1 MLGLDTNGLIW
12 AVVVGVLVIGYSV
25 WWIVFR
31 IISRK

>member
-1 MLGLDTNGLIW
+1 MWNLDTDVIIW
-12 AVVVGVLVIGYSV
+12 AVVIGVLVIGYSV